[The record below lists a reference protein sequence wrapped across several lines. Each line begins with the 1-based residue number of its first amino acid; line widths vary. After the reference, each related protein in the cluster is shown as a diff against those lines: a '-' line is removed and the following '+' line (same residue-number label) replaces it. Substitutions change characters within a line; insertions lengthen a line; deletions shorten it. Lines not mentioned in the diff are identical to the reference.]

1 MSCYILGTKEQ
12 MAGFIKLHRDTETF
26 HWSQKLS
33 HCSFEVQQQYAEGGA
48 RFFLLV
54 LSHRSTLCCAVM
66 LTCSIIFCLLGQFS
80 KWGCRGLSPLPF
92 AGKTRDNL
100 KKKIRVS
107 SNIQIQTF
115 DFLCLPRQFQS
126 E

>member
-48 RFFLLV
+48 RFFLVV

-80 KWGCRGLSPLPF
+80 RWAAGDCHPFPLQAKQGTF
-92 AGKTRDNL
+92 L
-100 KKKIRVS
+100 K
-107 SNIQIQTF
+107 
-115 DFLCLPRQFQS
+115 
-126 E
+126 